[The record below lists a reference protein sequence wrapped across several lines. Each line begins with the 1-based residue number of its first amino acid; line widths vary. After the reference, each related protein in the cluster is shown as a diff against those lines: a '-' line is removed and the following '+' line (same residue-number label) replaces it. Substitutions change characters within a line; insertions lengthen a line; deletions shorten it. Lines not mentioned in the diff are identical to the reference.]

1 MDFFA
6 TNCEGAGVSTVFGNG
21 VGNDVGL
28 GVGFVG
34 AAVGSAVGS
43 VAKKGVGATVG
54 LAASTTPTINSN
66 NKASMMEVPSSREL
80 KIP

>member
-6 TNCEGAGVSTVFGNG
+6 ENPEGAGVSTVFGNS

-34 AAVGSAVGS
+34 AKVGSAVGS

-66 NKASMMEVPSSREL
+66 SKASMVVVVLMSREW
-80 KIP
+80 